1 MTLHYPNHKKKES
14 LSHLIIKNIPE
25 SSPPQH
31 VLLYLHQFFNCKIIT
46 NSSLPPVA
54 PGEPIDCHAVFPL
67 MWQKMSR
74 IIAVAAGI
82 VATMLADGTSSPAV
96 IGDYRVPNW
105 AEIKTRVSLQEKKK
119 TLSKQKE
126 MSRQTDLLYIHS
138 QQMTMRSQTAS
149 VSQADHSCGD
159 CRPDSRSPAS
169 GPEANSSASLR
180 KEFLHRC
187 YSADNW
193 YIILSPVR
201 RMHRIACIDTYR
213 ALYRHCI
220 DTV

>member
-1 MTLHYPNHKKKES
+1 MTLQYPNHKKKES

-46 NSSLPPVA
+46 DSSLPPVA
-54 PGEPIDCHAVFPL
+54 PGEPINCHAVFPL

-105 AEIKTRVSLQEKKK
+105 AEIKTRVSLQEKKN
-119 TLSKQKE
+119 TLETKGNVPPN
-126 MSRQTDLLYIHS
+126 
-138 QQMTMRSQTAS
+138 RSSLHPLPTN
-149 VSQADHSCGD
+149 DHEKSDSLCVPG
-159 CRPDSRSPAS
+159 RPQ
-169 GPEANSSASLR
+169 L
-180 KEFLHRC
+180 
-187 YSADNW
+187 W
-193 YIILSPVR
+193 
-201 RMHRIACIDTYR
+201 
-213 ALYRHCI
+213 
-220 DTV
+220 